1 MTRQYALIG
10 LGSFGVRVLEKLAEF
25 TDQIIII
32 DKNRELVDK
41 YKDHATHSYI
51 SDALDKG
58 ALERLLPE
66 SLDVA
71 IVDVGANIEVAI
83 LVVNTLK
90 KLKVQRIIVRAE
102 TEEHGE
108 ILSIV
113 GATQIV
119 YPAKE
124 AADKV
129 VPLLV
134 SSSLFSFMPI
144 STSLVLA
151 ELRLPAKYV
160 GKTLI
165 EANLRQANGI
175 NVVAIRK
182 EDSEDY
188 AYFDPK
194 YKLCANDVLLFAA
207 TEEDMAKFSGVK
219 IGARENSITDM
230 LKGFFGRKKEKEKE
244 S

>member
-1 MTRQYALIG
+1 MARQYALIG
-10 LGSFGVRVLEKLAEF
+10 LGSFGVRVLEKLAEV

-32 DKNRELVDK
+32 DKSRDLIEK
-41 YKDHATHSYI
+41 YKDYATHAYI
-51 SDALDKG
+51 TDALDKG

-66 SLDVA
+66 ALDVA

-90 KLKVQRIIVRAE
+90 KCKVQRIIVRAE

-124 AADKV
+124 AAAKV

-134 SSSLFSFMPI
+134 SSMLFSFMPI
-144 STSLVLA
+144 SASLVLA
-151 ELRLPAKYV
+151 EISLPAKYV

-165 EANLRQANGI
+165 EANLRQTNGI

-182 EDSEDY
+182 EHSEDY
-188 AYFDPK
+188 TYFDPK
-194 YKLCANDVLLFAA
+194 YRLCADDVLLFAS
-207 TEEDMAKFSGVK
+207 TEEDMAKFTGVL
-219 IGARENSITDM
+219 IGPRKNSVMDLM
-230 LKGFFGRKKEKEKE
+230 KGVFGKKKDKNPN

>member
-41 YKDHATHSYI
+41 FKDLATHSYI
-51 SDALDKG
+51 ADALDKG

-66 SLDVA
+66 ALDVA
-71 IVDVGANIEVAI
+71 IVDVGSNIEVAI

-102 TEEHGE
+102 NEEHGE

-151 ELRLPAKYV
+151 EIRLPAKYV
-160 GKTLI
+160 GKTLV
-165 EANLRQANGI
+165 EANLRQTNGI

-182 EDSEDY
+182 EDSADY

-194 YKLCANDVLLFAA
+194 YQLCANDVLLFAS
-207 TEEDMAKFSGVK
+207 TEQDMARFTGVK
-219 IGARENSITDM
+219 IVTRENSITDL
-230 LKGFFGRKKEKEKE
+230 LKGVFGKKKKTGAE